1 MSKVISIIGRGKI
14 EFSKEKDKDKMDKKY
29 PDVEFEKMNSLTFT
43 TTYKGNNL
51 FDLKIKVGST
61 EIPCSFKKFAWPWKY
76 GSILALEPHFE
87 DLGKKAD
94 IRISGGIQGK
104 LFKFF
109 RYDYEKMLKDN
120 PQRQKSIKLKAK
132 ANNLTN
138 KQKKAI
144 NAHLIQKYS
153 YKKWAESLSDKADPE
168 LLKEYN
174 KILKNPDFLEKIKK
188 TKKKGGGKTKVKPDE
203 FKKMISEME
212 GSAMKDNQKCNTS
225 CYKIKTNHAKDK
237 KKLQLKRKCH
247 QGCEKKRMKTVKA
260 FHKQYPKE
268 FNVFVKS
275 LGGGGKGPKPLRTK
289 GKSESISGKGKIF
302 FIGDADRKKMAQK
315 YPDVEFEKMNSLTFT
330 ATYMG
335 KENYKLII
343 KIGDTEIPCSFKFDG
358 SWLYQENSINLFRF
372 NDLKRKKTG
381 IHVTGGI
388 QKDLINYLKY
398 EYERPIYSAAK
409 YIAGTIKRGN
419 DGNLWTNRKKKNEA
433 KWFKIK
439 KKKTKRDNRRKG
451 GGGSKK
457 ETKYICYDGIGSN
470 KTGTHTEKE
479 FLQVMKKNKDNF
491 NENPPKN
498 IKTADQWMKWAGGSR
513 GRCKTKKQP
522 IKLTDKQIRGTCKK
536 SCNKGRNDVVKSLKA
551 MDKILKVKNFKEL
564 NKKSLKMYDK
574 TCVKSCTDIAKDP
587 KKMKQALNEIKKIQ
601 GKMNEGKIKI
611 SL

>member
-29 PDVEFEKMNSLTFT
+29 PDVEFDKMNSLTFT
-43 TTYKGNNL
+43 TTYKGNEM
-51 FDLKIKVGST
+51 FDLKIKVGSA

-87 DLGKKAD
+87 DLKKKAD

-188 TKKKGGGKTKVKPDE
+188 TKKKGGGKTIRVKPEE

-247 QGCEKKRMKTVKA
+247 QGCEKKRMKTVKS
-260 FHKQYPKE
+260 FHKKYPKE
-268 FNVFVKS
+268 FKGFVKS
-275 LGGGGKGPKPLRTK
+275 LGGGKKRTVRKKPNADSVYFEFDRFL
-289 GKSESISGKGKIF
+289 GKGKFWRITKNGSK
-302 FIGDADRKKMAQK
+302 ITTHYG
-315 YPDVEFEKMNSLTFT
+315 
-330 ATYMG
+330 
-335 KENYKLII
+335 
-343 KIGDTEIPCSFKFDG
+343 KIGTLGQMTTKDYGSKVDQTFDSLLKSKKNKGYVEKEYYGHVSESNPKPPTKVEREYLRICKKDEKSKVLNPNAISQDCEAMLDQGESELKWFTEWHKDALKKGEYDWSKYNEH
-358 SWLYQENSINLFRF
+358 SKS
-372 NDLKRKKTG
+372 KRKK
-381 IHVTGGI
+381 
-388 QKDLINYLKY
+388 K
-398 EYERPIYSAAK
+398 
-409 YIAGTIKRGN
+409 
-419 DGNLWTNRKKKNEA
+419 
-433 KWFKIK
+433 
-439 KKKTKRDNRRKG
+439 
-451 GGGSKK
+451 
-457 ETKYICYDGIGSN
+457 
-470 KTGTHTEKE
+470 
-479 FLQVMKKNKDNF
+479 
-491 NENPPKN
+491 
-498 IKTADQWMKWAGGSR
+498 
-513 GRCKTKKQP
+513 
-522 IKLTDKQIRGTCKK
+522 
-536 SCNKGRNDVVKSLKA
+536 
-551 MDKILKVKNFKEL
+551 
-564 NKKSLKMYDK
+564 
-574 TCVKSCTDIAKDP
+574 
-587 KKMKQALNEIKKIQ
+587 
-601 GKMNEGKIKI
+601 
-611 SL
+611 